1 MLLPGIEFYYEI
13 ESDLDETGDFP
24 LMCTTL
30 LFDLLGIKSNIL
42 FRNQYAQSSDN
53 PVLRRYAEKEKN
65 IYIEYSASQYFLWI
79 REAFPTNLDMFEVLK
94 LQGMQ
99 LSCFVPISES
109 RVPPIELLRTTE
121 TRDLFLN
128 GDFAFACDIT
138 DEDKN
143 LTLWFNP
150 EIFKE
155 DDIHS
160 TLSQWEQKIVQY
172 YHPVAMKRKALSK
185 QFIQL
190 SFNRSE
196 KSNKYLSFLRRN
208 HILNGGESHD
218 L

>member
-1 MLLPGIEFYYEI
+1 MLLPGIEFCYEI
-13 ESDLDETGDFP
+13 ESDFDETGDFP

-53 PVLRRYAEKEKN
+53 PVLRRYAEKEEN
-65 IYIEYSASQYFLWI
+65 VYIEYSASQYLLWI
-79 REAFPTNLDMFEVLK
+79 REAFPTNLDMLEILK

-99 LSCFVPISES
+99 LSCLVPISES
-109 RVPPIELLRTTE
+109 RVPSIELLRTTE

-128 GDFAFACDIT
+128 GDFTFACDIT
-138 DEDKN
+138 DEDRN

-160 TLSQWEQKIVQY
+160 TLSQWEQRIVQY

-196 KSNKYLSFLRRN
+196 KSNKYLSFLRRKRF
-208 HILNGGESHD
+208 
-218 L
+218 

>member
-1 MLLPGIEFYYEI
+1 MLLPGIEFCYEI
-13 ESDLDETGDFP
+13 ESDFDETGDFP

-53 PVLRRYAEKEKN
+53 PVLRRYAEKEEN
-65 IYIEYSASQYFLWI
+65 VYIEYSASQYLLWI
-79 REAFPTNLDMFEVLK
+79 REAFPTNLDMLEILK

-99 LSCFVPISES
+99 LSCLVQISES
-109 RVPPIELLRTTE
+109 RVPSIELLRTTE

-128 GDFAFACDIT
+128 GDFTFACDIT
-138 DEDKN
+138 DEDRN

-160 TLSQWEQKIVQY
+160 TLFQWEQRIVQY
-172 YHPVAMKRKALSK
+172 YHPVTMKRKALSK

-196 KSNKYLSFLRRN
+196 KSNKYLSFLRRKRF
-208 HILNGGESHD
+208 
-218 L
+218 

>member
-1 MLLPGIEFYYEI
+1 MLLPGIEFCYEI
-13 ESDLDETGDFP
+13 ESDFDETGDFP

-30 LFDLLGIKSNIL
+30 LFDLLDIKSNIL

-53 PVLRRYAEKEKN
+53 PVLRRYAKKEEN
-65 IYIEYSASQYFLWI
+65 VYIEYSASQYLLWI
-79 REAFPTNLDMFEVLK
+79 REAFPTNLDMLEILK

-99 LSCFVPISES
+99 LSCLVPISES
-109 RVPPIELLRTTE
+109 RVPSIELLRTTE

-128 GDFAFACDIT
+128 GDFTFACDIT
-138 DEDKN
+138 DEDRN

-160 TLSQWEQKIVQY
+160 TLFQWEQRIVQY

-196 KSNKYLSFLRRN
+196 KSNKYLSFLRRK
-208 HILNGGESHD
+208 HS
-218 L
+218 

>member
-24 LMCTTL
+24 LMCTAL

-138 DEDKN
+138 DEDRN

-160 TLSQWEQKIVQY
+160 TLSQWEQRIVQY

-196 KSNKYLSFLRRN
+196 KSNKYLSFLRRK

>member
-1 MLLPGIEFYYEI
+1 MLLPGIEFCYEI
-13 ESDLDETGDFP
+13 ESDFDETGDFP
-24 LMCTTL
+24 LLCTTL

-53 PVLRRYAEKEKN
+53 PVLRRYAEKEEN
-65 IYIEYSASQYFLWI
+65 VYIEYSASQYLLWI
-79 REAFPTNLDMFEVLK
+79 REAFPTNLDMLEILK

-99 LSCFVPISES
+99 LSCLVPISES
-109 RVPPIELLRTTE
+109 RVPSIELLQTTE

-128 GDFAFACDIT
+128 GDFTFACDIT
-138 DEDKN
+138 DEDRN

-160 TLSQWEQKIVQY
+160 TLFQWEQRIVQY
-172 YHPVAMKRKALSK
+172 YHPVVMNRKALSK

-196 KSNKYLSFLRRN
+196 KSNKYLSFLRRKRF
-208 HILNGGESHD
+208 
-218 L
+218 

>member
-1 MLLPGIEFYYEI
+1 MLLPGIEFCYEI
-13 ESDLDETGDFP
+13 ESDFDETGDFP

-30 LFDLLGIKSNIL
+30 LFDLLSIKSNIL

-53 PVLRRYAEKEKN
+53 PVLRRYAEKEEN
-65 IYIEYSASQYFLWI
+65 VYIEYSASQYLLWI
-79 REAFPTNLDMFEVLK
+79 REAFPTNLDMLEILK

-99 LSCFVPISES
+99 LSCLVPISES
-109 RVPPIELLRTTE
+109 RVPSIELLQTTE

-128 GDFAFACDIT
+128 GDFTFACDIT
-138 DEDKN
+138 DEDRN

-160 TLSQWEQKIVQY
+160 TLFQWEQRIVQY
-172 YHPVAMKRKALSK
+172 YHPVVMNRKALSK

-196 KSNKYLSFLRRN
+196 KSNKYLSFLRRK
-208 HILNGGESHD
+208 HF
-218 L
+218 

>member
-1 MLLPGIEFYYEI
+1 MLLPGIEFCYEI
-13 ESDLDETGDFP
+13 ESDFDETGDFP

-53 PVLRRYAEKEKN
+53 PVLRRYAEKEEN
-65 IYIEYSASQYFLWI
+65 VYIEYSASQYLLWI
-79 REAFPTNLDMFEVLK
+79 REAFPTNLDMLEILK

-99 LSCFVPISES
+99 LSCLVPISES
-109 RVPPIELLRTTE
+109 RVPSIELLQTTE

-128 GDFAFACDIT
+128 GDFTFACDIT
-138 DEDKN
+138 DEDRN

-160 TLSQWEQKIVQY
+160 TLFQWEQRIVQY
-172 YHPVAMKRKALSK
+172 YHPVVMNRKALSK

-196 KSNKYLSFLRRN
+196 KSNKYLSFLRRKR
-208 HILNGGESHD
+208 S
-218 L
+218 

>member
-1 MLLPGIEFYYEI
+1 MLLPGIEFCYEI
-13 ESDLDETGDFP
+13 ESDFDETGDFP

-53 PVLRRYAEKEKN
+53 PVLRRYAEKEEN
-65 IYIEYSASQYFLWI
+65 VYIEYSASQYLLWI
-79 REAFPTNLDMFEVLK
+79 REAFPTNLDMLEILK

-99 LSCFVPISES
+99 LSCLVPISES
-109 RVPPIELLRTTE
+109 RVPSIELLRMTE

-128 GDFAFACDIT
+128 GDFTFACDIT
-138 DEDKN
+138 DEDRN

-160 TLSQWEQKIVQY
+160 TLFQWEQRIVQY
-172 YHPVAMKRKALSK
+172 YHPVVMNRKALSK

-196 KSNKYLSFLRRN
+196 KSNKYLSFLRRK
-208 HILNGGESHD
+208 HS
-218 L
+218 

>member
-1 MLLPGIEFYYEI
+1 MLLPGIEFCYEI
-13 ESDLDETGDFP
+13 ESDFDETGDFP

-53 PVLRRYAEKEKN
+53 PVLRRYAKKEEN
-65 IYIEYSASQYFLWI
+65 VYIEYSASQYLLWI
-79 REAFPTNLDMFEVLK
+79 REAFPTNLDIK

-99 LSCFVPISES
+99 LSCLVPISES
-109 RVPPIELLRTTE
+109 RVPSIELLRTTE

-128 GDFAFACDIT
+128 GDFTFACDIT
-138 DEDKN
+138 DEDRN

-160 TLSQWEQKIVQY
+160 TLFQWEQRIVQY

-196 KSNKYLSFLRRN
+196 KSNKYLSFLRRK
-208 HILNGGESHD
+208 HF
-218 L
+218 

>member
-1 MLLPGIEFYYEI
+1 MLLPGIEFCYEI
-13 ESDLDETGDFP
+13 ESDFDETGDFP

-53 PVLRRYAEKEKN
+53 PVLRRYAEKEEN
-65 IYIEYSASQYFLWI
+65 VYIEYSASQYLLWI
-79 REAFPTNLDMFEVLK
+79 REAFPTNLDMLEILK

-99 LSCFVPISES
+99 LSCLVPISES
-109 RVPPIELLRTTE
+109 RVPSIELLQTTE
-121 TRDLFLN
+121 TRELFLN
-128 GDFAFACDIT
+128 GDFTFACDIT
-138 DEDKN
+138 DEDRN

-160 TLSQWEQKIVQY
+160 TLFQWEQRIVQY
-172 YHPVAMKRKALSK
+172 YHPVVMNRKALSK

-196 KSNKYLSFLRRN
+196 KSNKYLSFLRRKRF
-208 HILNGGESHD
+208 
-218 L
+218 

>member
-1 MLLPGIEFYYEI
+1 MLLPGIEFCYEI
-13 ESDLDETGDFP
+13 ESDFDETGDFP

-30 LFDLLGIKSNIL
+30 LFDLLDIKSNIL

-53 PVLRRYAEKEKN
+53 PVLRRYAKKEEN
-65 IYIEYSASQYFLWI
+65 VYIEYSASQYLLWI
-79 REAFPTNLDMFEVLK
+79 REAFPTNLDMLEILK

-99 LSCFVPISES
+99 LSCLVPISES
-109 RVPPIELLRTTE
+109 RVPSIELLQTTE

-128 GDFAFACDIT
+128 GDFTFACDIT
-138 DEDKN
+138 DEDRN

-160 TLSQWEQKIVQY
+160 TLFQWEQRIVQY

-196 KSNKYLSFLRRN
+196 KSNKYLSFLRRK
-208 HILNGGESHD
+208 HF
-218 L
+218 

>member
-1 MLLPGIEFYYEI
+1 MLLPGIEFCYEI
-13 ESDLDETGDFP
+13 ESDFDETGDFP

-53 PVLRRYAEKEKN
+53 PVLRRYAKKEEN
-65 IYIEYSASQYFLWI
+65 VYIEYSASQYLLWI
-79 REAFPTNLDMFEVLK
+79 REAFPTNLDMLEILK

-99 LSCFVPISES
+99 LSCLVPISES
-109 RVPPIELLRTTE
+109 RVPSIELLRTTE

-128 GDFAFACDIT
+128 GDFTFACDIT
-138 DEDKN
+138 DEDRN

-160 TLSQWEQKIVQY
+160 TLFQWEQRIVQY
-172 YHPVAMKRKALSK
+172 YRPVAMKRKALSK

-196 KSNKYLSFLRRN
+196 KSNKYLSFLRRKRF
-208 HILNGGESHD
+208 
-218 L
+218 

>member
-1 MLLPGIEFYYEI
+1 MLLPGIEFCYEI
-13 ESDLDETGDFP
+13 ESDFDETGDFP

-53 PVLRRYAEKEKN
+53 PVLRRYAEKEEN
-65 IYIEYSASQYFLWI
+65 VYIEYSASQYLLWI
-79 REAFPTNLDMFEVLK
+79 REAFPTNLDMLEILK

-99 LSCFVPISES
+99 LSCLVPISES
-109 RVPPIELLRTTE
+109 RVPSIELLQTTE

-128 GDFAFACDIT
+128 GDFTFACDIT
-138 DEDKN
+138 DEDRN

-160 TLSQWEQKIVQY
+160 TLFQWEQRIVQY
-172 YHPVAMKRKALSK
+172 YHPVVMNRKALSK

-196 KSNKYLSFLRRN
+196 KSNKYLSFLRRKRF
-208 HILNGGESHD
+208 
-218 L
+218 

>member
-1 MLLPGIEFYYEI
+1 MLLPGIEFCYEI
-13 ESDLDETGDFP
+13 ESDFDETGDFP

-53 PVLRRYAEKEKN
+53 PVLRRYAKKEEN
-65 IYIEYSASQYFLWI
+65 VYIEYSASQYLLWI
-79 REAFPTNLDMFEVLK
+79 REAFPTNLDMLEILK

-99 LSCFVPISES
+99 LSCLVPISES
-109 RVPPIELLRTTE
+109 RVPSIELLQTTE

-128 GDFAFACDIT
+128 GDFTFACDIT
-138 DEDKN
+138 DEDRN

-160 TLSQWEQKIVQY
+160 TLFQWEQRIVQY
-172 YHPVAMKRKALSK
+172 YHPVVMNRKALSK

-196 KSNKYLSFLRRN
+196 KSNKYLSFLRRKRF
-208 HILNGGESHD
+208 
-218 L
+218 

>member
-1 MLLPGIEFYYEI
+1 MLLPGIEFCYEI
-13 ESDLDETGDFP
+13 ESDFDETGDFP

-53 PVLRRYAEKEKN
+53 PVLRRYAKKEEN
-65 IYIEYSASQYFLWI
+65 VYIEYSASQYLLWI
-79 REAFPTNLDMFEVLK
+79 REAFPTNLDMLEILK

-99 LSCFVPISES
+99 LSCLVPISES
-109 RVPPIELLRTTE
+109 RVPSIELLRTTE

-128 GDFAFACDIT
+128 GDFTFACDIT
-138 DEDKN
+138 DEDRN

-160 TLSQWEQKIVQY
+160 TLFQWEQRIVQY

-196 KSNKYLSFLRRN
+196 KSNKYLSFLRRK
-208 HILNGGESHD
+208 HS
-218 L
+218 